1 MSAPVY
7 LDHAATS
14 WPKPAAV
21 HRAVYDCMTRA
32 GGNPGHGAHALSDA
46 AAHIVYDCRCA
57 LAKAFGASGPER
69 VIFTSGATHALNLA
83 LHGALQKGDHVLCSD
98 MEHNAVYRPL
108 CDLQK
113 RGIITFDTFLSPASD
128 PRTGTARIVTDAAAK
143 KKPNTRMLVCSHMSN
158 IVSSV
163 MPLAALG
170 AFCKR
175 HGMLFCVDA
184 AQSAGHLPID
194 MQQMQIDLL
203 CIPGHKGLYGPQGCG
218 VLILGE
224 GVTLTPLLQGGNG
237 VFSLSGEMPEL
248 PPERYEAGT
257 LPTPAIAG
265 LLAGLGD
272 VQMRGISTIMAQ
284 DKHLYD
290 RACAMLARFDG
301 LHVCAPHCR
310 GPVLLFYHDRI
321 PSDALGAQLDAHG
334 ICTRAGFHCSAL
346 GHGTLGTPN
355 TGAVR
360 ISFGMDTTFADL
372 DALYGALKE
381 ILL

>member
-1 MSAPVY
+1 MSAPIY

-14 WPKPAAV
+14 WPKPTAV
-21 HRAVYDCMTRA
+21 QRAVYDCLSRA
-32 GGNPGHGAHALSDA
+32 GGNPGHGSHALSDA
-46 AAHIVYDCRCA
+46 AAQLVYDCRCA
-57 LAKAFGASGPER
+57 LAQMFGASPER

-83 LHGALQKGDHVLCSD
+83 LHGSLRQGDHVLCTE

-108 CDLQK
+108 CALGEQ
-113 RGIITFDTFLSPASD
+113 RGVTFDTIVTPASD
-128 PRTGTARIVTDAAAK
+128 VRTGTARIVTDAAAK
-143 KKPNTRMLVCSHMSN
+143 KRPNTRMLVCAHMSN

-194 MQQMQIDLL
+194 MEQMQIDLL
-203 CIPGHKGLYGPQGCG
+203 CIPGHKGLYGLQGCG
-218 VLILGE
+218 ALILGN
-224 GVTLTPLLQGGNG
+224 GVTLSPLMQGGNG
-237 VFSLSGEMPEL
+237 VFSLQGSMPEQ

-265 LLAGLGD
+265 LLAGIRE
-272 VQMRGISTIMAQ
+272 VQTRGIGTIAAQ

-290 RACAMLARFDG
+290 RARAMLTRFAG
-301 LHVCAPHCR
+301 VHIYAPHCR
-310 GPVLLFYHDRI
+310 GPVLLFSHDRI
-321 PSDALGAQLDAHG
+321 PADALGAELDKRG
-334 ICTRAGFHCSAL
+334 ICVRAGFHCAAL
-346 GHGTLGTPN
+346 GHATLHTPD

-360 ISFGMDTTFADL
+360 LSLGMDTTPSDL
-372 DALYGALKE
+372 DALYSALKE

>member
-1 MSAPVY
+1 MSTPIY

-21 HRAVYDCMTRA
+21 QRAVYDCLSRA
-32 GGNPGHGAHALSDA
+32 GGNPGHGSHALSDA
-46 AAHIVYDCRCA
+46 AAQLVYDCRCA
-57 LAKAFGASGPER
+57 LADMFGASPER

-83 LHGALQKGDHVLCSD
+83 LHGSLRQGDHVLCTE

-108 CDLQK
+108 CALGEQ
-113 RGIITFDTFLSPASD
+113 RGATFDTIVTPASD
-128 PRTGTARIVTDAAAK
+128 VRTGTARIVTDAAAK
-143 KKPNTRMLVCSHMSN
+143 KKPNTRMLVCAHMSN

-194 MQQMQIDLL
+194 MEQMQIDLL
-203 CIPGHKGLYGPQGCG
+203 CIPGHKGLYGLQGCG
-218 VLILGE
+218 ALILGK
-224 GVTLTPLLQGGNG
+224 GVTLSPLMQGGNG
-237 VFSLSGEMPEL
+237 VFSLQGSMPEQ

-265 LLAGLGD
+265 LLAGIRE
-272 VQMRGISTIMAQ
+272 VQTRGIGTIAAQ

-290 RACAMLARFDG
+290 RARAMLGRFSG
-301 LHVCAPHCR
+301 THVYAPHCR
-310 GPVLLFYHDRI
+310 GPVLLFSHDCI
-321 PSDALGAQLDAHG
+321 PADALGAELDKRG
-334 ICTRAGFHCSAL
+334 ICVRAGFHCAAL
-346 GHGTLGTPN
+346 GHTTLHTPD

-360 ISFGMDTTFADL
+360 LSFGMDTTPSDL
-372 DALYGALKE
+372 DALYSALKE

>member
-1 MSAPVY
+1 MSTPIY

-21 HRAVYDCMTRA
+21 QRAVYDCLSRA
-32 GGNPGHGAHALSDA
+32 GGNPGHGSHALSDA
-46 AAHIVYDCRCA
+46 AAQLVYDCRCA
-57 LAKAFGASGPER
+57 LADMFGASPER

-83 LHGALQKGDHVLCSD
+83 LHGSLRQGDHVLCTE

-108 CDLQK
+108 CALGEQ
-113 RGIITFDTFLSPASD
+113 RGVTFDTIVTPASD
-128 PRTGTARIVTDAAAK
+128 VRTGTARIVTDAAAK
-143 KKPNTRMLVCSHMSN
+143 KKPNTRMLVCAHMSN

-194 MQQMQIDLL
+194 MELMQIDLL
-203 CIPGHKGLYGPQGCG
+203 CLPGHKGLYGLQGCG
-218 VLILGE
+218 ALILGKN
-224 GVTLTPLLQGGNG
+224 VTLAPLLQGGNG
-237 VFSLSGEMPEL
+237 VFSLSGDMPDL

-265 LLAGLGD
+265 LLAGMRE
-272 VQMRGISTIMAQ
+272 VQARGIGTIAAQ

-290 RACAMLARFDG
+290 RARAMLGRFSG
-301 LHVCAPHCR
+301 IHVYAPHCR
-310 GPVLLFYHDRI
+310 GPVLLFSHDRI
-321 PSDALGAQLDAHG
+321 PADALGAELDKRG
-334 ICTRAGFHCSAL
+334 ICVRAGFHCAAL
-346 GHGTLGTPN
+346 GHTTLHTPN
-355 TGAVR
+355 EGAVR
-360 ISFGMDTTFADL
+360 LSFGMDTTGSDL
-372 DALYGALKE
+372 DALYSALKE

>member
-1 MSAPVY
+1 
-7 LDHAATS
+7 
-14 WPKPAAV
+14 
-21 HRAVYDCMTRA
+21 
-32 GGNPGHGAHALSDA
+32 
-46 AAHIVYDCRCA
+46 
-57 LAKAFGASGPER
+57 
-69 VIFTSGATHALNLA
+69 
-83 LHGALQKGDHVLCSD
+83 
-98 MEHNAVYRPL
+98 
-108 CDLQK
+108 
-113 RGIITFDTFLSPASD
+113 
-128 PRTGTARIVTDAAAK
+128 
-143 KKPNTRMLVCSHMSN
+143 MLVCSHMSN

-170 AFCKR
+170 AFCRR

-203 CIPGHKGLYGPQGCG
+203 CIPGHKGLYGLQGCG
-218 VLILGE
+218 ALILGD

-265 LLAGLGD
+265 LLAGLGN
-272 VQMRGISTIMAQ
+272 VQARGIGTIMAQ

-290 RACAMLARFDG
+290 RARAMLAGFAG

-321 PSDALGAQLDAHG
+321 PSDALGAELDRRG
-334 ICTRAGFHCSAL
+334 ICTRAGFHCTAL
-346 GHGTLGTPN
+346 GHGTLGTPD

-360 ISFGMDTTFADL
+360 VSFGMDTTPADL
-372 DALYGALKE
+372 DALYGAMKE

>member
-1 MSAPVY
+1 MSTPVY

-14 WPKPAAV
+14 WPKPPAV

-46 AAHIVYDCRCA
+46 AAQIVYDCRCA

-69 VIFTSGATHALNLA
+69 VVFTSGATHALNLA
-83 LHGALQKGDHVLCSD
+83 LHGSLHMGDHVLCSD

-108 CDLQK
+108 CQLQK
-113 RGIITFDTFLSPASD
+113 RGMITFDTILSPASD
-128 PRTGTARIVTDAAAK
+128 PHAGTARIVTDAAAK

-158 IVSSV
+158 IVSSI

-194 MQQMQIDLL
+194 MQAMQIDLL
-203 CIPGHKGLYGPQGCG
+203 CIPAHKGLYGLQGCG
-218 VLILGE
+218 ALILGD

-265 LLAGLGD
+265 LLSGIGE
-272 VQMRGISTIMAQ
+272 VQLRGIGTIAAQ

-290 RACAMLARFDG
+290 RARAMLGKLSGIR
-301 LHVCAPHCR
+301 VCAPHCR
-310 GPVLLFYHDRI
+310 GPVLLFYHDNI
-321 PSDALGAQLDAHG
+321 PADTLGKELDRRG
-334 ICTRAGFHCSAL
+334 ICVRTGFHCAAL
-346 GHGTLGTPN
+346 GHGTLHTPD

-360 ISFGMDTTFADL
+360 ISFGMHTMPTDL
-372 DALYGALKE
+372 DALYGALGE

>member
-1 MSAPVY
+1 MSAPIY

-14 WPKPAAV
+14 WPKPTAV
-21 HRAVYDCMTRA
+21 QRAVYDCLSRA
-32 GGNPGHGAHALSDA
+32 GGNPGHGSHALSDA
-46 AAHIVYDCRCA
+46 AAQLVYDCRSA
-57 LAKAFGASGPER
+57 LADMFGASPER

-83 LHGALQKGDHVLCSD
+83 LHGSLRQGDHVLCTE

-108 CDLQK
+108 CALGEQ
-113 RGIITFDTFLSPASD
+113 RGVTFDTIVTPASD
-128 PRTGTARIVTDAAAK
+128 VRTGTARIVTDAAAK
-143 KKPNTRMLVCSHMSN
+143 KRPNTRMLVCAHMSN

-194 MQQMQIDLL
+194 MEQMQIDLL
-203 CIPGHKGLYGPQGCG
+203 CLPGHKGLYGLQGCG
-218 VLILGE
+218 ALILGKN
-224 GVTLTPLLQGGNG
+224 VTIAPLMQGGNG
-237 VFSLSGEMPEL
+237 VFSLQGSMPEQ

-265 LLAGLGD
+265 LLAGIRE
-272 VQMRGISTIMAQ
+272 VQTRGIGTIAAQ

-290 RACAMLARFDG
+290 RARAMLTRFAG
-301 LHVCAPHCR
+301 VHIYASHCR
-310 GPVLLFYHDRI
+310 GPVLLFSHDRI
-321 PSDALGAQLDAHG
+321 PADALGAELDKRG
-334 ICTRAGFHCSAL
+334 ICVRAGFHCAAL
-346 GHGTLGTPN
+346 GHTTLHTPD

-360 ISFGMDTTFADL
+360 LSFGMDTSPSDL
-372 DALYGALKE
+372 DALYSALKE

>member
-14 WPKPAAV
+14 WPKPTAV
-21 HRAVYDCMTRA
+21 HRAVFDCMTRA
-32 GGNPGHGAHALSDA
+32 GGNPGHGSHALSDA
-46 AAHIVYDCRCA
+46 AARLVYDCRSA
-57 LAKAFGASGPER
+57 LAEMFGASPER
-69 VIFTSGATHALNLA
+69 VILTAGATHALNLA
-83 LHGALQKGDHVLCSD
+83 LHGSLRQGDHVLCSN

-113 RGIITFDTFLSPASD
+113 QLGVTFDTIVTPAND
-128 PRTGTARIVTDAAAK
+128 ARTGTARIVTDAAAK
-143 KKPNTRMLVCSHMSN
+143 IKPTTRMLVCAHMSN

-194 MQQMQIDLL
+194 MEQMQIDLL
-203 CIPGHKGLYGPQGCG
+203 CLPGHKGLYGLQGCG
-218 VLILGE
+218 ALILGKN
-224 GVTLTPLLQGGNG
+224 VSLSPLLQGGNG
-237 VFSLSGEMPEL
+237 VFSLSGDMPDL

-265 LLAGLGD
+265 LLAGMRE
-272 VQMRGISTIMAQ
+272 VQARGIGTIAAQ

-290 RACAMLARFDG
+290 RARAMLGRFSG
-301 LHVCAPHCR
+301 THVYAPHCR
-310 GPVLLFYHDRI
+310 GPVLLFFHDRI
-321 PSDALGAQLDAHG
+321 PADALGAELDKRG
-334 ICTRAGFHCSAL
+334 ICVRAGFHCAAL
-346 GHGTLGTPN
+346 GHATLHTPD

-360 ISFGMDTTFADL
+360 LSFGMDTTGSDL
-372 DALYGALKE
+372 DALYGALGE

>member
-1 MSAPVY
+1 
-7 LDHAATS
+7 
-14 WPKPAAV
+14 
-21 HRAVYDCMTRA
+21 MTRA

-46 AAHIVYDCRCA
+46 AAQIVYDCRCA
-57 LAKAFGASGPER
+57 LAKEFGASGPER

-83 LHGALQKGDHVLCSD
+83 LHRALQKGDHVLCSD

-108 CDLQK
+108 CELQR

-128 PRTGTARIVTDAAAK
+128 PHIGTARIVTDAAAK

-170 AFCKR
+170 AFCRR

-265 LLAGLGD
+265 LLAGLGE

-321 PSDALGAQLDAHG
+321 PSDDLGAQLDAHG

>member
-1 MSAPVY
+1 MSAPIY

-14 WPKPAAV
+14 WPKPTAV
-21 HRAVYDCMTRA
+21 QRAVYDCLSRA
-32 GGNPGHGAHALSDA
+32 GGNPGHGSHALSDA
-46 AAHIVYDCRCA
+46 AAQLVYDCRSA
-57 LAKAFGASGPER
+57 LADMFGASPER

-83 LHGALQKGDHVLCSD
+83 LHGSLRQGDHVLCTE

-108 CDLQK
+108 CALGEQ
-113 RGIITFDTFLSPASD
+113 RGVTFDTIVTPASD
-128 PRTGTARIVTDAAAK
+128 VRTGTARIVTDAAAK
-143 KKPNTRMLVCSHMSN
+143 KRPNTRMLVCAHMSN

-194 MQQMQIDLL
+194 MEQMQIDLL
-203 CIPGHKGLYGPQGCG
+203 CLPGHKGLYGLQGCG
-218 VLILGE
+218 ALILGKN
-224 GVTLTPLLQGGNG
+224 VTIAPLMQGGNG
-237 VFSLSGEMPEL
+237 VFSLQGSMPEQ

-265 LLAGLGD
+265 LLAGIRE
-272 VQMRGISTIMAQ
+272 VQTRGIGTIAAQ

-290 RACAMLARFDG
+290 RARAMLGRFSG
-301 LHVCAPHCR
+301 THVYAPHCR
-310 GPVLLFYHDRI
+310 GPVLLFSHDRI
-321 PSDALGAQLDAHG
+321 PADALGAELDKRG
-334 ICTRAGFHCSAL
+334 ICVRAGFHCAAL
-346 GHGTLGTPN
+346 GHTTLHTPD

-360 ISFGMDTTFADL
+360 LSFGMDTSPSDL
-372 DALYGALKE
+372 DALYSALKE

>member
-21 HRAVYDCMTRA
+21 HRAVFDCMTRA
-32 GGNPGHGAHALSDA
+32 GGNPGHGSHALSDA
-46 AAHIVYDCRCA
+46 AAQLIYDCRCA
-57 LAKAFGASGPER
+57 LAREFGAVGPER
-69 VIFTSGATHALNLA
+69 VIFTAGATHALNLA
-83 LHGALQKGDHVLCSD
+83 LHGALRPGDHVLCSD

-108 CDLQK
+108 CTLRDSG
-113 RGIITFDTFLSPASD
+113 RITFDTVVSPADD

-143 KKPNTRMLVCSHMSN
+143 VKPNTRMLVCSHMSN

-175 HGMLFCVDA
+175 HGILFCVDA

-194 MQQMQIDLL
+194 MKQMQIDLL
-203 CIPGHKGLYGPQGCG
+203 CIPGHKGLYGLQGCG
-218 VLILGE
+218 ALILGE
-224 GVTLTPLLQGGNG
+224 GVTLSPLMQGGNG
-237 VFSLSGEMPEL
+237 VFSLSGEMPDQ

-265 LLAGLGD
+265 LLAGIQE
-272 VQMRGISTIMAQ
+272 VQARGIDVICAQ

-290 RACAMLARFDG
+290 RARAMLSRFAG
-301 LHVCAPHCR
+301 VHVFAPHCR
-310 GPVLLFYHDRI
+310 GPVLLFTHDRI
-321 PSDALGAQLDAHG
+321 PADALGAELDRRG
-334 ICTRAGFHCSAL
+334 ICVRAGFHCSAL
-346 GHGTLGTPN
+346 GHGTLRTPD

-360 ISFGMDTTFADL
+360 VSFGMDTTAADL
-372 DALYGALKE
+372 DALYGAIKE